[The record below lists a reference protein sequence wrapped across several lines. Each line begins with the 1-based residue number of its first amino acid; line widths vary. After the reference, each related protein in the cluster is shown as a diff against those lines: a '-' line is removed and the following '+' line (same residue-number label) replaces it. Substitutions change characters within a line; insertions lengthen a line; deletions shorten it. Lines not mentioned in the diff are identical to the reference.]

1 MSPSLS
7 DTPALSRR
15 GLLKFSLGASAFL
28 ATAGLGASLSGCSS
42 SIPASG
48 FSSLRSGDLLFLRA
62 LMPVMLEGAVAVEG
76 MSDAVD
82 GTLKSLDY
90 NLDHLS
96 PEMLKLTRQLFD
108 VLGMAVTRG
117 PLTGI
122 WGSWENASGAEIRHF
137 LDRWEN
143 SSWACCAWAQLV
155 AATGDDGLVR
165 PSRGRIAAIPAADG
179 LKSSRKPPQHIKNK
193 REPEDART
201 RSVPRRPGPW
211 LENLQRL
218 TTDPGPDP
226 RSRRGDHRQRRRRR
240 HHGRNPQRRRLQSAA
255 DRRRPAQDQQRLQA
269 A

>member
-48 FSSLRSGDLLFLRA
+48 FATLRSGDLLFLRA
-62 LMPVMLEGAVAVEG
+62 LVPVMLEGAVAAEK
-76 MSDAVD
+76 MPAAVD
-82 GTLKSLDY
+82 GTLKTLD
-90 NLDHLS
+90 NGLNHLS

-122 WGSWENASGAEIRHF
+122 WGSWENASVDEIRHF

-143 SSWACCAWAQLV
+143 SSLNLLRMGHSSLLQLV
-155 AATGDDGLVR
+155 MMAWY
-165 PSRGRIAAIPAADG
+165 SRAESWVHCGY
-179 LKSSRKPPQHIKNK
+179 
-193 REPEDART
+193 
-201 RSVPRRPGPW
+201 PGP
-211 LENLQRL
+211 
-218 TTDPGPDP
+218 
-226 RSRRGDHRQRRRRR
+226 
-240 HHGRNPQRRRLQSAA
+240 
-255 DRRRPAQDQQRLQA
+255 PAV
-269 A
+269 